1 MRKLV
6 LVLVV
11 LVALFVMV
19 GCKGEEPTPTPVEV
33 DLDVQEIKDVLNV
46 HEYEL
51 LIIHNRKEATGGYEY
66 AVKKPGQSYYNP
78 DDCLWLFSSDFI
90 KTGSQAVYIQI
101 DETNYVL
108 KPTSGR

>member
-1 MRKLV
+1 MRKLL

-19 GCKGEEPTPTPVEV
+19 GCKGEEPTPTPVEI
-33 DLDVQEIKDVLNV
+33 DLDVQEIKDVLLA
-46 HEYEL
+46 HDYEL
-51 LIIHNRKEATGGYEY
+51 LIIHERREADGGYEY
-66 AVKKPGQSYYNP
+66 AVKKPEQSYYNP

-90 KTGSQAVYIQI
+90 KTGSQALYIQI

-108 KPTSGR
+108 KPTSSR